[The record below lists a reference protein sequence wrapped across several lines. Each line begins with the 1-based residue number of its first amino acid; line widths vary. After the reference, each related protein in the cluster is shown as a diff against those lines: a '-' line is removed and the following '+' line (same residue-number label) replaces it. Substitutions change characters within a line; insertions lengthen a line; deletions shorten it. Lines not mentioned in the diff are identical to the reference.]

1 MKAASRY
8 RQVFNHK
15 NTQILYTYSHDGD
28 ENGTTTYYFASLK
41 AVDINGN
48 EDCNNIT
55 VEDLEWTEWH
65 KQSESQDFFM
75 TTEMQGKN
83 SYSRIITGREHK
95 GDENGMTRYQ
105 TGLLKYKGKLVKVI
119 PYPNA
124 DMCVY
129 SSHKIMVYPKQNL
142 VIIGIKH
149 SGDENGITTYCQG
162 YIVADK

>member
-1 MKAASRY
+1 
-8 RQVFNHK
+8 
-15 NTQILYTYSHDGD
+15 
-28 ENGTTTYYFASLK
+28 
-41 AVDINGN
+41 
-48 EDCNNIT
+48 
-55 VEDLEWTEWH
+55 
-65 KQSESQDFFM
+65 M

-129 SSHKIMVYPKQNL
+129 SSHKIMVYPKQNNNNKFFTSPFITFKQIMRKPIW
-142 VIIGIKH
+142 VEIGFLLL
-149 SGDENGITTYCQG
+149 
-162 YIVADK
+162 